1 MGGTGRLRRELAGKK
16 KGMVIGMEEN
26 AVLISRV
33 RQGDMQARERLIENN
48 LGLVHHIVKRFIG
61 RGVEAE
67 DLFQIGTDRKSV
79 V

>member
-48 LGLVHHIVKRFIG
+48 LGLVHHMPS
-61 RGVEAE
+61 
-67 DLFQIGTDRKSV
+67 LW
-79 V
+79 